1 MQLSDCRVTIVG
13 LGLMGGSLGLAL
25 MGDQA
30 CREVTGVARRGE
42 TLRRAVEWGAIQWG
56 TLDLVEGVKEA
67 DLVILATPV
76 RTIID
81 LLGRIGS
88 HLKEGAIVMDLGST
102 KAAVARAMAAL
113 PSRLQPVGGHPM
125 CGRERAGIEAAEPD
139 LYRGATFVL
148 TPLERTSGE
157 ALSLAQDLVEAVGAR
172 PLILDA
178 ETHDDLVATTSHL
191 PYLLAVALVGTLGE
205 IGAKDERI
213 YRLAADGFRDTSRLA
228 GSGVTMMLD
237 ILLTNRSQIC
247 QKADLF
253 SRSLTHLLSA
263 LQKEDEEILRQILT
277 RAQRRREEMV
287 LP

>member
-25 MGDQA
+25 MGEQA

-56 TLDLVEGVKEA
+56 TLDLVEGVKDV

-81 LLGRIGS
+81 LLGRIGP
-88 HLKEGAIVMDLGST
+88 HLKEGAVVMDLGST
-102 KAAVARAMAAL
+102 KEAVARAMAAL

-139 LYRGATFVL
+139 LYRDATFVL

-172 PLILDA
+172 PLILDP
-178 ETHDDLVATTSHL
+178 ETHDNLVATTSHL
-191 PYLLAVALVGTLGE
+191 PYLLAVALMGTLGE
-205 IGAKDERI
+205 IGAKDERV
-213 YRLAADGFRDTSRLA
+213 YRLAAGGFRDTSRLA
-228 GSGVTMMLD
+228 SSEVTMMLD

-247 QKADLF
+247 QKGDLF
-253 SRSLTHLLSA
+253 CRSLTHLLSA

-277 RAQRRREEMV
+277 RAQRQREEMV
-287 LP
+287 LS

>member
-125 CGRERAGIEAAEPD
+125 CGRERAGIEAAEPG

-191 PYLLAVALVGTLGE
+191 PYLLAVALMHTLGE
-205 IGAKDERI
+205 VGAQDERI

>member
-1 MQLSDCRVTIVG
+1 MQLSDCRVTVVG
-13 LGLMGGSLGLAL
+13 LGLMGSSLGLAL

-30 CREVTGVARRGE
+30 CREVTGVARRDE
-42 TLRRAVEWGAIQWG
+42 TLRRAAERGAIHWG
-56 TLDLVEGVKEA
+56 TLDLVEGVRDA
-67 DLVILATPV
+67 DMVILATPV

-102 KAAVARAMAAL
+102 KAAVARAMVAL
-113 PSRLQPVGGHPM
+113 PSGLQPVGGHPM

-148 TPLERTSGE
+148 TPLERTSEE
-157 ALSLAQDLVEAVGAR
+157 ALSLAQNLVGVIGAR
-172 PLILDA
+172 PLILDP
-178 ETHDDLVATTSHL
+178 ETHDSLVATTSHL
-191 PYLLAVALVGTLGE
+191 PYLLAVALMHTLGE
-205 IGAKDERI
+205 VGAQEERI
-213 YRLAADGFRDTSRLA
+213 YRLASSGFRDTSRLA
-228 GSGVTMMLD
+228 SSEVTMMLD

-253 SRSLTHLLSA
+253 YRSLAHLLSA
-263 LQKEDEEILRQILT
+263 LQKEDEEILQQILT

>member
-30 CREVTGVARRGE
+30 CREVTGVTRRDE

-56 TLDLVEGVKEA
+56 TLDLVEGVKDA

-178 ETHDDLVATTSHL
+178 ETHDRLVATTSHL
-191 PYLLAVALVGTLGE
+191 PYLLAVALMDTLGE

>member
-25 MGDQA
+25 MGEQA
-30 CREVTGVARRGE
+30 CQEVTGVARRGE

-56 TLDLVEGVKEA
+56 TLDLVEGVKDA

-81 LLGRIGS
+81 LLGRIS
-88 HLKEGAIVMDLGST
+88 PHLKEGAVVMDLGST
-102 KAAVARAMAAL
+102 KAAVARAMAVL

-172 PLILDA
+172 PLILDP
-178 ETHDDLVATTSHL
+178 ETHDGLVATTSHL
-191 PYLLAVALVGTLGE
+191 PYLLAVALMGTLGE
-205 IGAKDERI
+205 IGAKDERV
-213 YRLAADGFRDTSRLA
+213 YRLAAGGFRDTSRLA
-228 GSGVTMMLD
+228 SSEVTMMLD

-253 SRSLTHLLSA
+253 CRSLTHLLSA
-263 LQKEDEEILRQILT
+263 LQKEDEEILQQILI

-287 LP
+287 LL

>member
-25 MGDQA
+25 RSDQA
-30 CREVTGVARRGE
+30 CQEVTGVARRGE
-42 TLRRAVEWGAIQWG
+42 TVRRAEERGAIDWG
-56 TLDLVEGVKEA
+56 TLDLVQAVKDA
-67 DLVILATPV
+67 DLVFLATPV

-81 LLGRIGS
+81 LLGRIGP
-88 HLKEGAIVMDLGST
+88 HLKEGTIVMDLGST

-113 PSRLQPVGGHPM
+113 PSGLQPVGGHPM

-172 PLILDA
+172 PLILDP
-178 ETHDDLVATTSHL
+178 ETHDCLVATTSHL
-191 PYLLAVALVGTLGE
+191 PYLLAVALMHALGE
-205 IGAKDERI
+205 VGAQDKRV
-213 YRLAADGFRDTSRLA
+213 YRLAASGFRDTSRLA
-228 GSGVTMMLD
+228 SSEVTMMLD

-253 SRSLTHLLSA
+253 CRSLVCLLSA
-263 LQKEDEEILRQILT
+263 VKEGDEEILRQILT

>member
-1 MQLSDCRVTIVG
+1 MQLSGCRVTIVG

-25 MGDQA
+25 MDDEA

-42 TLRRAVEWGAIQWG
+42 TLRRATERGAIHWG

-81 LLGRIGS
+81 LLGRIGP

-102 KAAVARAMAAL
+102 KTAVARAMAAL
-113 PSRLQPVGGHPM
+113 PSGLQPVGGHPM

-148 TPLERTSGE
+148 TPLERTSGK

-172 PLILDA
+172 PLILDP
-178 ETHDDLVATTSHL
+178 ETHDSLVATTSHL
-191 PYLLAVALVGTLGE
+191 PYLLAVALMDTLGE
-205 IGAKDERI
+205 VGARDRRV
-213 YRLAADGFRDTSRLA
+213 YRLAASGFRDTSRLA
-228 GSGVTMMLD
+228 SSEVTMMLD
-237 ILLTNRSQIC
+237 ILLTNGSQIC

-253 SRSLTHLLSA
+253 CRSLALLLSA
-263 LQKEDEEILRQILT
+263 LQDEDEEILRQILAGAK
-277 RAQRRREEMV
+277 RQREETAF
-287 LP
+287 P